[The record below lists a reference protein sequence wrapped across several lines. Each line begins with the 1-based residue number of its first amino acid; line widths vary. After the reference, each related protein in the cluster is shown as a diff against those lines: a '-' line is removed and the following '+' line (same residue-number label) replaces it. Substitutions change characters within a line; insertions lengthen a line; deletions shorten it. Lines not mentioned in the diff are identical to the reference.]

1 MVERPKLHLDR
12 RLPGKSTSMTST
24 AGIRKCR
31 RMKPETSFM
40 RRRTQR
46 AAMERDRASCIEA
59 KGAIHVHLHVNFDKE
74 DRLGEEQELSN
85 FPQAYT
91 PDGCNKEPT
100 R

>member
-1 MVERPKLHLDR
+1 MPPHE
-12 RLPGKSTSMTST
+12 
-24 AGIRKCR
+24 AGNVIYAKTDAHKRWV
-31 RMKPETSFM
+31 PIFIGQADL
-40 RRRTQR
+40 TQR

-91 PDGCNKEPT
+91 PDGCNKDPT